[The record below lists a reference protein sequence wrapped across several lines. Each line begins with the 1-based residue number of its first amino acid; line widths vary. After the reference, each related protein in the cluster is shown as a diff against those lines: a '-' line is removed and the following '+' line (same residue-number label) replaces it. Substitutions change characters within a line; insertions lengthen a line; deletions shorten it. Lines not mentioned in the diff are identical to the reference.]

1 MSQSASMKP
10 VLQPSTLGKFVKLES
25 CPQYFKFKIE
35 NKGSD
40 VLEHDP
46 DVFTEAFHG
55 GNIIEAKAGEV
66 FEADVVD
73 VVQEETDTFY
83 NINNVSLVEA
93 GELIPE
99 VVAEKI
105 KEVDS
110 SVTRDGVVNGE
121 FECNGVSG
129 NDILLGDVDTMY
141 DEGVEMNK
149 NSVKNKFYSIQ
160 VAYTE
165 ALIEEILDKNNPDFI
180 EPEARS
186 ETSPIVLF
194 QATFKTRIREW
205 WFAGDADLIFIWPGD
220 DPSVHVVDVKMAT
233 EEQTDHQ
240 LQTTVYANALKEILS
255 GVGDWVSLNAGVL
268 TSGADFIPL
277 SEDNIPDFNLPSRE
291 ADIVRFTK
299 KGGVL
304 DGVYES
310 EYEDTKFQLNDK
322 CSTCQYN
329 EACYSMAIEN
339 TGLELL
345 GIDRGTQKKLEQNGI
360 EDLNDLA
367 ALAEPPN
374 EYVHP
379 DKDPK
384 PRSTKKH
391 RETYQRLSNVP
402 GLGEQLPKLIQKAQG
417 LLQNINPDNKHT
429 NQTGDAQLIT
439 NTGYGSLP
447 SDRAFFNTEKEYK
460 PGSMIRVYVNVQ
472 FDHIRDVINAI
483 GFTACATGSTTDAVS
498 DVVFNTQQPDDMMQ
512 AKQNEERLLNEFSKN
527 VISAIKQ
534 ISDGINFSGCEQ
546 SNPFIHFYTYSEN
559 EKQILQERLATYSSG
574 SIEVD
579 ATVNNTKYG
588 DGSLREFHVDPS
600 DELLGV
606 WDILTKQSNKDEE
619 NISVVLNDVEDR
631 VAIREPSTGII
642 NIYKE
647 FYTDSE
653 EKFTVNDWKY
663 NVNEYKPG
671 NVDNELDLT
680 DIFGYRFFNNAVGY
694 TENNDSITLD
704 HEGEIGTYDG
714 WLNSRLREAAQ
725 IPIAYL
731 WSATGK
737 LEQLIDADNEHT
749 GIPVKPFMYR
759 NIDANEKIQP
769 VDIEALID
777 RLTKCLRHIE
787 RGIPKK
793 GVIRL
798 PEQKQDDDETNN
810 KVKQ

>member
-1 MSQSASMKP
+1 
-10 VLQPSTLGKFVKLES
+10 
-25 CPQYFKFKIE
+25 
-35 NKGSD
+35 

-46 DVFTEAFHG
+46 DAFTEAFHG

-73 VVQEETDTFY
+73 VVKSETDTFY
-83 NINNVSLVEA
+83 NINTVSLVEA
-93 GELIPE
+93 ANLIPD
-99 VVAEKI
+99 VGSEKI
-105 KEVDS
+105 KQIDN
-110 SVTRDGVVNGE
+110 SVKREGIENGE

-129 NDILLGDVDTMY
+129 RDIVLGDVETVY
-141 DEGVEMNK
+141 DDSVEMNK
-149 NSVKNKFYSIQ
+149 NAVKNLFYAMQ

-165 ALIEEILDKNNPDFI
+165 ALLEEILGKNTREYV

-194 QATFKTRIREW
+194 QATFKTQIRDW
-205 WFAGDADLIFIWPGD
+205 WFAGDADLIFIWPSD
-220 DPSVHVVDVKMAT
+220 DPTVHVVDVKMAT

-255 GVGDWVSLNAGVL
+255 KMGDWVSLDAGVL
-268 TSGADFIPL
+268 TSVSDFVPL
-277 SEDNIPDFNLPSRE
+277 ERGNISSFNLASRE
-291 ADIVRFTK
+291 EDIIRYTK
-299 KGGVL
+299 EGGVF
-304 DGVYES
+304 DAVYES
-310 EYEDTKFQLNDK
+310 EYEDIGFQLNNK

-345 GIDRGTQKKLEQNGI
+345 GIDRGTQKKLRQNGVH
-360 EDLNDLA
+360 DLNDLA

-379 DKDPK
+379 DKDSK
-384 PRSTKKH
+384 PQSTKQH
-391 RETYQRLSNVP
+391 RETYQQLSNIP
-402 GLGEQLPKLIQKAQG
+402 GLGEQLPHLIQKAQG
-417 LLQNINPDNKHT
+417 LLQNINPDNKYT

-447 SDRAFFNTEKEYK
+447 SDRAFFNTEQEYK

-472 FDHIRDVINAI
+472 FDHIRDVINAV
-483 GFTACATGSTTDAVS
+483 GFTACATASTTDEVTR
-498 DVVFNTQQPDDMMQ
+498 VVFDESQPDDMIQ
-512 AKQNEERLLNEFSKN
+512 AKQNEEELLNKFSEN
-527 VISAIKQ
+527 VIDAIKK
-534 ISDGINFSGCEQ
+534 IHHGIDFNGYDQ
-546 SNPFIHFYTYSEN
+546 NNPFIHFYTYSEN

-574 SIEVD
+574 NVTID
-579 ATVNNTKYG
+579 ATVNNKKYG
-588 DGSLREFHVDPS
+588 DGSTREFSVDPN

-606 WDILTKQSNKDEE
+606 WDMVTKQSNKDEQ
-619 NISVVLNDVEDR
+619 NVSVVLNDIEKR

-642 NIYKE
+642 NVYKE
-647 FYTDSE
+647 FYTDTE
-653 EKFTVNDWKY
+653 DQFTVNDWKY
-663 NVNEYKPG
+663 TVNNHTTG
-671 NVDNELDLT
+671 QVDDERDLT
-680 DIFGYRFFNNAVGY
+680 DVFGYRFFNNSVGY
-694 TENNDSITLD
+694 SEDNNSITLD
-704 HEGEIGTYDG
+704 HEGKISTYDG

-737 LEQLIDADNEHT
+737 LEQLIDADNTHT

-759 NIDANEKIQP
+759 NVDEEEKIQT
-769 VDIEALID
+769 VDIEVLID

-793 GVIRL
+793 GVIEL
-798 PEQKQDDDETNN
+798 PEQKEQPGAKNDER
-810 KVKQ
+810 VEQ